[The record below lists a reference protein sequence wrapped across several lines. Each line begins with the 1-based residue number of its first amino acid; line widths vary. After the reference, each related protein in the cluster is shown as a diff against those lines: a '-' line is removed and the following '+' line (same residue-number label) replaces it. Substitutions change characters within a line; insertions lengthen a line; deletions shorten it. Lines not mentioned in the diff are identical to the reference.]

1 MDGEVKQQREQSILM
16 FMFAQERTSARI
28 EGRFKHFCD
37 PREHTMNYFTSNHL
51 FVCNHALS
59 FQHPAPAS
67 YRIIIMIQIRSGF
80 HATAIAGH
88 HSETPIIY
96 EMVDVSDLTLLI
108 KQPTL
113 SNIERLWMVAD
124 FSSCGGGHG
133 CEFFNYIL
141 WYIFSL
147 AFFRVISSVPLHG
160 CLVCTVRC
168 APASQPPISLVIQT
182 EEWVCE
188 KHSTSR
194 KKCKTHINFIMRICS
209 TSLRSRCV
217 CVFCC
222 HQNIF
227 TKRCKQRMY
236 GQEPRRW

>member
-1 MDGEVKQQREQSILM
+1 MPSSLIWKKKVDGEVKQQREQSILM

-108 KQPTL
+108 KQSTL

-141 WYIFSL
+141 WYLLSGVLSRHFQRYST
-147 AFFRVISSVPLHG
+147 RVFGVYCALRPCVSATNLTRDPNRRMSV
-160 CLVCTVRC
+160 
-168 APASQPPISLVIQT
+168 
-182 EEWVCE
+182 
-188 KHSTSR
+188 R
-194 KKCKTHINFIMRICS
+194 KTF
-209 TSLRSRCV
+209 
-217 CVFCC
+217 
-222 HQNIF
+222 NIP
-227 TKRCKQRMY
+227 KKV
-236 GQEPRRW
+236 